1 MSLKNWDWVIRME
14 WQWILRL
21 LRISLMQRIFR
32 SRTCSSYLIIE
43 EEPGLEC
50 WTVAKSG
57 VEVYRNML
65 VLEVVAYMADID
77 ELASRCWDILGNL
90 ET

>member
-1 MSLKNWDWVIRME
+1 M
-14 WQWILRL
+14 
-21 LRISLMQRIFR
+21 
-32 SRTCSSYLIIE
+32 
-43 EEPGLEC
+43 
-50 WTVAKSG
+50 AKSG